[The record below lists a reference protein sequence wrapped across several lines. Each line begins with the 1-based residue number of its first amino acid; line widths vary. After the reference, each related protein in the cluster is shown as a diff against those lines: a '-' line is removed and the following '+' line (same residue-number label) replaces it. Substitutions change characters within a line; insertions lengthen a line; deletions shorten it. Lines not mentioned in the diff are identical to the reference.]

1 MLRTKAKSGYE
12 RLAWVFDR
20 ALEQAQA
27 GKGLARHAQ
36 KGQAYEDQ
44 LVCHIT
50 RTEGHGFARGQ
61 ALKKIDEA
69 KRLSAARA
77 IDELL
82 GAMNYLAADVLVLL
96 EEDAAHR

>member
-1 MLRTKAKSGYE
+1 MKRIKAKPGYE
-12 RLAWVFDR
+12 RLAWVFDK

-27 GKGLARHAQ
+27 GKGLERHAQ
-36 KGQAYEDQ
+36 QGQAYEDQ
-44 LVCHIT
+44 LACQIT

-69 KRLSAARA
+69 KRLPVARA

-82 GAMNYLAADVLVLL
+82 GAMNYLGADIIVLL
-96 EEDAAHR
+96 EEHKGRR